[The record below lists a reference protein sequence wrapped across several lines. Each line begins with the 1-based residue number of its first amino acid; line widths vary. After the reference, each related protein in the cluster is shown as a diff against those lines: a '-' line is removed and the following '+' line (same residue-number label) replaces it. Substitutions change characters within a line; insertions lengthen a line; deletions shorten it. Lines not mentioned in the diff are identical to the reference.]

1 MTAKRFNAG
10 DRVRLTGKFLRSI
23 GGSDAY
29 QTWEVM
35 PCACRFCA
43 QHYLVLTDELSGED
57 PNRLRHILAVNLEK
71 CPY

>member
-23 GGSDAY
+23 GSSDAY

-43 QHYLVLTDELSGED
+43 QHYLVLTDELTGSTQTVYVISWRSTWRSV
-57 PNRLRHILAVNLEK
+57 PT
-71 CPY
+71 